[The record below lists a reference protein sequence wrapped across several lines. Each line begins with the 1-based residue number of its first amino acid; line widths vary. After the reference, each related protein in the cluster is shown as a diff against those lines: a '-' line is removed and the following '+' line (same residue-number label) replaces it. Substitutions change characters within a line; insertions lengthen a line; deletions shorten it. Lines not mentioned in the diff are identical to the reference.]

1 MRKQKLKIIFY
12 CNDSIENIKSMEY
25 YNQDIKAL
33 ENLGHE
39 VIICNSYFK
48 IPMNFDIIY
57 IWWWTYA
64 LFPILLSKLL
74 GKKSIVTGVFNYSK
88 VKHLP
93 NSGFHARP
101 RYQRLLIKSACKLA
115 DINLFVSKIE
125 FDEVPRVFDLKK
137 YFYFP
142 CAIAD
147 LYFLGNNNSVREGIL
162 NFAWSGKDNLKRKG
176 IFDLLGAIKILK
188 EKNVFIKCTLGGR
201 KGDGFNDLLNFINE
215 NKLNDRINLVGEVS
229 HQKKIELFQSS
240 LLYVQPSY
248 FEGFGLATAEALASG
263 CAVIACD
270 VGEVKNVLGSGAQ
283 YVETGNKKELA
294 KMIEKLYSDAKLRKK
309 LVSSGNKRI
318 VELFSQ
324 KKKKESLNKILKFLF
339 E

>member
-1 MRKQKLKIIFY
+1 MKNNKLKIVFY
-12 CNDSIENIKSMEY
+12 SNDSIENIKSMEY

-33 ENLGHE
+33 EGLGHK
-39 VIICNSYFK
+39 VVICNSYLK
-48 IPMNFDIIY
+48 IPINFDVIF

-74 GKKSIVTGVFNYSK
+74 GKKSIVTGVFNFSK

-101 RYQRLLIKSACKLA
+101 SYQRFLIKSACKLA
-115 DINLFVSKIE
+115 NINLFVSKIE
-125 FDEVPRVFDLKK
+125 FDEVPKFFNLKK

-147 LYFLGNNNSVREGIL
+147 SYFLSKNNSKREGIL
-162 NFAWSGKDNLKRKG
+162 NFAWSGKENLKRKG

-188 EKNVFIKCTLGGR
+188 DKNIFINCTLGGR
-201 KGDGFNDLLNFINE
+201 KGDGYNDLKQFINS
-215 NKLNDRINLVGEVS
+215 NNLNDRINLVGEVS

-240 LLYVQPSY
+240 FLYVQPSY

-283 YVETGNKKELA
+283 YVETGNQKELA
-294 KMIEKLYSDAKLRKK
+294 IMIEKLYFDNDLRKK
-309 LVSSGNKRI
+309 IVNAGQKRLS
-318 VELFSQ
+318 ELYSQ
-324 KKKKESLNKILKFLF
+324 EKKKKSLNQILKYLF